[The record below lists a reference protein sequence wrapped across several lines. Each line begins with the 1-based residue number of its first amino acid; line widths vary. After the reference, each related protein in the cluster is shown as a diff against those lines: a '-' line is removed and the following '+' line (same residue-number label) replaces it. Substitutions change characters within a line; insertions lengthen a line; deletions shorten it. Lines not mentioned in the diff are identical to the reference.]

1 MKETRR
7 RLSVT
12 EAFCFSSQFPSH
24 AGVGLPLQQSMI
36 NYHSSPYGGYDT
48 CAQYH
53 QQEQQEQA
61 IREQHQQQQYIL
73 QHQQQQQRAYQ
84 SHGLGS
90 SVGAGALSSSAGC
103 GEMLPLPIGYPS
115 YGHAISSDRYASPS
129 RNRTS
134 HPAASLTGDY
144 YPAMQQQSPPYY
156 DGPQQQIYA
165 TDGSYHCGN
174 AYLGPLGPQHYLPAS
189 SINGSQT
196 YPHARG
202 DGLLPPLQIGNLAP
216 MPHSGYQHQSVD
228 NASWQPSILPPA
240 LHLGRHPAHSS
251 AAVQP
256 RYEDYREDAE
266 SLWSGYGDDN
276 AAAEAEQ
283 YQQQQHEAAARLAI
297 VQQQQS
303 FCGVQQPVNEEWQLI
318 APDATAIP
326 PPPPIEKSAFPLA
339 ALATDLV
346 WDAFLNASNRNS
358 PMSTSSNSSSGQFA
372 SAGGS
377 PDIAL
382 NRHGRNALSSSP
394 RAPGLHQRT
403 PSKTVSP
410 LSGKHD
416 RSRSISAGLDS
427 DTGGAAQQARSFG
440 AIGRERKPRPSVET
454 SPGSDMSSPA
464 SSAPGTPAMD
474 SWTVTGHA
482 ESHHQQ
488 RSSNP
493 LAARFGSSGYWSD
506 DDQVMSDAHAGK
518 QASLPP
524 ISTLLRPAF
533 QQHSQ
538 RFGSVTPPMALF
550 EQVQGLLRA
559 TLVSQQ
565 VLLLALYYVARIP
578 QTSPLYPPATSQSA
592 LQSTSAPFKLLLA
605 ALVVANKHLDDNSF
619 RNSTWAQVAN
629 VALPEVNA
637 LEFSLLAGLNFDINV
652 EAPDWLAYLVDTR
665 SHRATAFVQGQVSTE
680 SLVGPLIES
689 ARAQEQN
696 VFEAKESMC
705 HAAFALPDAV
715 LRTPPSA
722 SAATRS
728 QRVRAA
734 SRSHA
739 VQHPAIASPVTGAG
753 LDYGGDLLTPRSE
766 TSSMSGGF
774 DLDAAGPI
782 EQRPRYKTTQSLT
795 HPYKQTSARHQ
806 YLQPSQPQLHRWPF
820 SHQGFRTEQ
829 TDEAKF
835 STGRCI
841 EQSYG
846 RFGMDGYRYPGGM
859 VAA

>member
-1 MKETRR
+1 M
-7 RLSVT
+7 
-12 EAFCFSSQFPSH
+12 
-24 AGVGLPLQQSMI
+24 
-36 NYHSSPYGGYDT
+36 
-48 CAQYH
+48 
-53 QQEQQEQA
+53 
-61 IREQHQQQQYIL
+61 
-73 QHQQQQQRAYQ
+73 
-84 SHGLGS
+84 
-90 SVGAGALSSSAGC
+90 
-103 GEMLPLPIGYPS
+103 
-115 YGHAISSDRYASPS
+115 
-129 RNRTS
+129 
-134 HPAASLTGDY
+134 
-144 YPAMQQQSPPYY
+144 
-156 DGPQQQIYA
+156 
-165 TDGSYHCGN
+165 
-174 AYLGPLGPQHYLPAS
+174 
-189 SINGSQT
+189 
-196 YPHARG
+196 
-202 DGLLPPLQIGNLAP
+202 LPPLQIGNLAP
-216 MPHSGYQHQSVD
+216 MLNAGYQHQSID

-240 LHLGRHPAHSS
+240 LHLGRHPAHPS
-251 AAVQP
+251 AAIQP

-266 SLWSGYGDDN
+266 SLWSGYGDDS

-303 FCGVQQPVNEEWQLI
+303 FCGVQQPANEEWQLI

-326 PPPPIEKSAFPLA
+326 PPPSIEKSAFPFA

-358 PMSTSSNSSSGQFA
+358 PMSTSSNSSGQFA
-372 SAGGS
+372 SAGRS

-382 NRHGRNALSSSP
+382 SRHGRNALSSSP
-394 RAPGLHQRT
+394 RAPVVHQRT

-410 LSGKHD
+410 FSGKHD
-416 RSRSISAGLDS
+416 LSRSVSAGLDS
-427 DTGGAAQQARSFG
+427 DTAGAARQARSFG
-440 AIGRERKPRPSVET
+440 AIGRERKPRPSAET

-464 SSAPGTPAMD
+464 SSAPGTPAID
-474 SWTVTGHA
+474 SWTVMGHG

-493 LAARFGSSGYWSD
+493 LATRFGSSGYWSD
-506 DDQVMSDAHAGK
+506 DDQVMGDAHGGK

-533 QQHSQ
+533 QQHPQ
-538 RFGSVTPPMALF
+538 RFGGVTPPMALF

-629 VALPEVNA
+629 IALPEVNA

-652 EAPDWLAYLVDTR
+652 EAPDWLAYLVDTQ
-665 SHRATAFVQGQVSTE
+665 SHRATAFVQGLVSTA

-696 VFEAKESMC
+696 VVEAKASRS
-705 HAAFALPDAV
+705 HAAFTPSDAV
-715 LRTPPSA
+715 QRTPPSA
-722 SAATRS
+722 TEVARS
-728 QRVRAA
+728 KRVRTA
-734 SRSHA
+734 SRSHNVQRSAGASVGAA
-739 VQHPAIASPVTGAG
+739 VVVEV
-753 LDYGGDLLTPRSE
+753 DDDLLTPRSE

-795 HPYKQTSARHQ
+795 HTYKQTSTRQQ
-806 YLQPSQPQLHRWPF
+806 YLQQSQPQLQRSPF

-829 TDEAKF
+829 ADEVMF

-846 RFGMDGYRYPGGM
+846 RLAMDGYRYQGRM